1 MAMAARDMVV
11 LVLAFSWRCLLLLAV
26 DGGALWWSVECGVWT
41 YMVEQSEKVAV
52 VR

>member
-26 DGGALWWSVECGVWT
+26 DCGALWCGVWT